1 MHNAMKRLFA
11 LIMFFSFALSSC
23 SSNETL
29 LRKSAQV
36 PPDITLTG
44 QWELIEDID
53 TILRQFEQAIR
64 QTSGSKKINAR
75 QRRSQRKAGGLVY
88 VFLENGK
95 SLKITQTKSGLF
107 ISFDRSVVDEY
118 RFGEARMVSVGG
130 AEAQRVSGWEGEQY
144 VIETLGEEF
153 MKLTERYHLVE
164 NGSRL
169 HRQVTLRSKKGENV
183 TSLLTYN
190 RKAE

>member
-1 MHNAMKRLFA
+1 MKRLFA
-11 LIMFFSFALSSC
+11 LIMFFSFVLSSC
-23 SSNETL
+23 GSNETL

-44 QWELIEDID
+44 QWDLIEDID
-53 TILRQFEQAIR
+53 MILRQFEQAIR
-64 QTSGSKKINAR
+64 QTSGSKKINAK

-95 SLKITQTKSGLF
+95 SLKITQTKAGLF

-118 RFGEARMVSVGG
+118 RFGEARMVSVGA

-144 VIETLGEEF
+144 VIETLGEEG

-183 TSLLTYN
+183 VSVLTYN